1 MKRELWWERSPN
13 ITHCCCFFFVIPREV
28 KLKVSFVQ
36 NKSRLLA
43 PSPLSR
49 RYCSGSGLDL
59 AENNSSLPPWPLG
72 ELWLPRK
79 RFFIQSVRHRLFSAA
94 VVSLWVWFDLFCECS
109 PRPWKHEPVL
119 VSPCAFKTRRAC
131 VPSEKPRL
139 LAVWHSD
146 SELDTPK
153 GMTVVTLSSLPRHTL
168 SHEHVH
174 SQSLILSYI

>member
-1 MKRELWWERSPN
+1 MLSMLHCKQIQAAYQGTKHGKDLLSCARSLPLRTSMFFPPLIQNNCPFETKRNKNTKIEVIFPSVWRENFDERD

-94 VVSLWVWFDLFCECS
+94 VVSLWV
-109 PRPWKHEPVL
+109 
-119 VSPCAFKTRRAC
+119 
-131 VPSEKPRL
+131 
-139 LAVWHSD
+139 
-146 SELDTPK
+146 
-153 GMTVVTLSSLPRHTL
+153 
-168 SHEHVH
+168 
-174 SQSLILSYI
+174 